1 MLWYLCAAVL
11 ERPAKSPIHALGLL
25 RRFPPSSP
33 PAPPSPSPASSR
45 WLLLLFFYR
54 GMEDDSISPHERRQ
68 IEHIRALE
76 LEELQVEEV
85 DDTRSSSDD
94 NGCVHIYH
102 YSLRSMLML
111 LRPPRTLFFSLLQS
125 NYFCLLFLVL
135 TVSCIDCSLSA
146 LSRVALMGC
155 RERSF
160 DCRMFKSS
168 WILQWWKNWKMCNC
182 LNRIDWAII

>member
-111 LRPPRTLFFSLLQS
+111 LPPPPYFFLCY
-125 NYFCLLFLVL
+125 NPINFACCFWCWLFLASIVRYL
-135 TVSCIDCSLSA
+135 LSLESH
-146 LSRVALMGC
+146 
-155 RERSF
+155 
-160 DCRMFKSS
+160 
-168 WILQWWKNWKMCNC
+168 
-182 LNRIDWAII
+182 

>member
-1 MLWYLCAAVL
+1 MLWYLCSAVL

-33 PAPPSPSPASSR
+33 PAPPAPPSPSPASSR
-45 WLLLLFFYR
+45 WLLLLFFDR

-111 LRPPRTLFFSLLQS
+111 LPPHLIFFFVTIQLILLVVFGVDCFLHRLF
-125 NYFCLLFLVL
+125 V
-135 TVSCIDCSLSA
+135 ICSLSSRINGLQEKKFW
-146 LSRVALMGC
+146 LSDV
-155 RERSF
+155 
-160 DCRMFKSS
+160 
-168 WILQWWKNWKMCNC
+168 
-182 LNRIDWAII
+182 